1 VFDGLS
7 TRLGCFLIR
16 FLFGDQFDLCYSL
29 FMHEGVEK
37 ILVSEEVV
45 QHRIDGLAK
54 EILVKGEDN
63 ADLFRRMPVMLDL
76 ECLNVSSYHGGMES
90 SGVVKFLDTTM
101 PNFDGKRV
109 IVVDDIFDTGLTMKS
124 VCDKIQNSG
133 ALSVESCVLLA
144 KDKKHDVDYEPDYVG
159 FTIGDEFVVGYGLD
173 YQGKYRNLPYIGV
186 LSEDAI

>member
-1 VFDGLS
+1 
-7 TRLGCFLIR
+7 
-16 FLFGDQFDLCYSL
+16 
-29 FMHEGVEK
+29 MHADVEK
-37 ILVSEEVV
+37 ILVSEDVI

-54 EILVKGEDN
+54 EILKTGEDN
-63 ADLFRRMPVMLDL
+63 IMIVVLLKGALVFAADLFRRMPVMLDL

-109 IVVDDIFDTGLTMKS
+109 IVVDDIYDTGLTMKS
-124 VCDKIQNSG
+124 VCDKINQSG

-144 KDKKHDVDYEPDYVG
+144 KDKKHDVEYEPDYVG
-159 FTIGDEFVVGYGLD
+159 FTIGDEFVIGYGLD